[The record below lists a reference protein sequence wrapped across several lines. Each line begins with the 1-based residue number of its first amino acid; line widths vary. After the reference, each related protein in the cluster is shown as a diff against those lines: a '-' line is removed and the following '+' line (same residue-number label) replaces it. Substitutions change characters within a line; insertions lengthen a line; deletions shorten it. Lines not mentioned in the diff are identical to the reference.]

1 MLLERNLFGNGSE
14 RESSVVVFSSFL
26 SHSHTHT
33 HTDTLFSQKKK
44 WKEVLKVVNALL
56 LLMICNALL
65 HQQWE
70 REREREVGI

>member
-26 SHSHTHT
+26 SHSHTH
-33 HTDTLFSQKKK
+33 TLFSQKKK

-70 REREREVGI
+70 WEREVGI